1 MKYILTSLVALFLV
15 SSCTRQPQNVILNG
29 FAQGS
34 TYHIVIAQDTTE
46 GIMFS
51 IDSLINRIDK
61 SLSIYNSSS
70 LLSKVNANQTDS
82 LDEHLVCCL
91 HRAQEISRLTDGMFD
106 ITVMPLVRA
115 FGFGAEGATQS
126 PNVDSL
132 LQFVGYEKISIEG
145 DRLVKS
151 DPRVQLDLNAIA
163 QGYTVDKLAAL
174 FDHYGI
180 ENYLIE
186 LGGEIYA
193 KGEKPS
199 GKSWIVGI
207 DSPQEGNYI
216 PGNDLI
222 IKLKMKNRG
231 LATSGNYRK
240 FYTDSEGRK
249 IVHTI
254 NPKSGE
260 PVVSS
265 LLSATVIACAATMAD
280 ALGTYFM
287 VVGLEAAKRFLADN
301 PEIDALLVYDQDGEF
316 KTFRTPNLAVV
327 E

>member
-1 MKYILTSLVALFLV
+1 MKYILPSLVALFLV

-34 TYHIVIAQDTTE
+34 TYHIVIAQDTTA

-51 IDSLINRIDK
+51 IDSLIDRIDK

-82 LDEHLVCCL
+82 LDEHLVSCL

-265 LLSATVIACAATMAD
+265 LLSATVIACDATMAD